1 MSEFIAEVDAAT
13 SALRAHT
20 DQCISV
26 AAGCDLFTRFVT
38 RTANESTEDFATF
51 RQKLVEKIHCFGE
64 RSLQCREKI
73 AELAIDFIRDD
84 ATIMIHSYSRVV
96 MLLLLRAAA
105 MNRRFSV
112 MVTEA
117 RPTSGGHRAVEALKR
132 AGIPAAVILDAAV
145 GFYIQKVDMVLV
157 GAEGVVENGGIINQV
172 GRVSSSSG
180 LRLLIRM
187 EQIGTYLMAVM
198 AKAADIPFYAVAEN
212 YKFVRSFPLTQY
224 DLPAMSSAMLYSGE
238 PSNQDRVFQEGHPT
252 IDYTPPSYITLLF
265 TDVGVLTPSAVSDEL
280 IKLYF

>member
-13 SALRAHT
+13 SALRTHT
-20 DQCISV
+20 DRCISV

-38 RTANESTEDFATF
+38 RTANESTENFSTF
-51 RQKLVEKIHCFGE
+51 RHKLVEKIRCFGE

-73 AELAIDFIRDD
+73 VELAIDFIRDD
-84 ATIMIHSYSRVV
+84 AVIMIHSYSRVV

-117 RPTSGGHRAVEALKR
+117 RPTSGGHRAVEALKK

-145 GFYIQKVDMVLV
+145 GFYIQKVDMILV

-172 GRVSSSSG
+172 RHALHPNSS
-180 LRLLIRM
+180 L
-187 EQIGTYLMAVM
+187 
-198 AKAADIPFYAVAEN
+198 
-212 YKFVRSFPLTQY
+212 
-224 DLPAMSSAMLYSGE
+224 
-238 PSNQDRVFQEGHPT
+238 
-252 IDYTPPSYITLLF
+252 
-265 TDVGVLTPSAVSDEL
+265 
-280 IKLYF
+280 